1 MGIPMQAALC
11 AIIGF
16 IVSAISG
23 PLLIPVLRKLKF
35 GQQILEIGPNWHKS
49 KSGTPTMGGMIFIL
63 GVTVVSLLFV
73 RDMKGL
79 FAALF
84 ALSCGLIGFLDDY
97 IKVVKKRNLGL
108 SAMWKVILM
117 LFVSTAFSVAGI
129 ELGVIKTTLWIP
141 FTEIYLDLSYY
152 ISILLVFMMIGFINA
167 VNLTDG
173 IDGLAGSVTFVV
185 SLFFTL
191 ASMVALSSG
200 MASFAAGLCGAL
212 CGFLIYNLHPAKV
225 FMGDTGSLFLG
236 GAVASLAI
244 LNDMP
249 LMLLIVGIIYLIE
262 AFSVMLQVS
271 YFKLTKGKRIFK
283 MTPIHHHFELS
294 GYSENRI
301 VLLFSAV
308 TLVGAVIAFL
318 SLV

>member
-1 MGIPMQAALC
+1 MPTPMIAAIC
-11 AIIGF
+11 AVIGF
-16 IVSAISG
+16 LVSALAG
-23 PLLIPVLRKLKF
+23 PIFIPLLRKLKF
-35 GQQILEIGPNWHKS
+35 GQQILEEGPNWHKS
-49 KSGTPTMGGMIFIL
+49 KAGTPTMGGIIFIL
-63 GVTVVSLLFV
+63 AVLVVSAIFV
-73 RDMKGL
+73 RDLKGL
-79 FAALF
+79 FVVLF

-117 LFVSTAFSVAGI
+117 LVVSTAFVVCGLEFNI
-129 ELGVIKTTLWIP
+129 IQTTLWIP
-141 FTEIYLDLSYY
+141 FTHIYLDLSYY

-173 IDGLAGSVTFVV
+173 VDGLASSVTFVV

-191 ASMVALSSG
+191 ASMIFLSEG
-200 MASFAAGLCGAL
+200 MTMFSAGLCGAL

-236 GAVASLAI
+236 GAVAALAI

-249 LMLLIVGIIYLIE
+249 LILLIVGIVYLIE
-262 AFSVMLQVS
+262 ALSVMLQVT

-283 MTPIHHHFELS
+283 MTPIHHHFEMS
-294 GYSENRI
+294 GYSENKI
-301 VLLFSAV
+301 VLLFSAI
-308 TLVGAVIAFL
+308 TLLGCVMAYL
-318 SLV
+318 SRV

>member
-1 MGIPMQAALC
+1 MPIPISAAVC
-11 AIIGF
+11 AVIGF
-16 IVSAISG
+16 LVSALAG
-23 PLLIPVLRKLKF
+23 PVFIPLLRKLKF

-49 KSGTPTMGGMIFIL
+49 KAGTPTMGGVIFIL
-63 GVTVVSLLFV
+63 AVVVVSAIFV
-73 RDMKGL
+73 RDLKGL
-79 FAALF
+79 FVALF

-108 SAMWKVILM
+108 SAMWKIILM
-117 LFVSTAFSVAGI
+117 LVVSSAFVIGGL
-129 ELGVIKTTLWIP
+129 ELGIIQTTLWIP
-141 FTEIYLDLSYY
+141 FTHIYLDLSYY
-152 ISILLVFMMIGFINA
+152 ISLLLVFMMIGFINA

-173 IDGLAGSVTFVV
+173 VDGLAGSVTFVV

-191 ASMVALSSG
+191 ASMVFLSEG
-200 MASFAAGLCGAL
+200 MSAFSAGLCGAL

-236 GAVASLAI
+236 GAVAALSI

-249 LMLLIVGIIYLIE
+249 LILIIVGIIYLIE

-294 GYSENRI
+294 GYSENKI
-301 VLLFSAV
+301 VLLFSAI
-308 TLVGAVIAFL
+308 TLIGCVIAFL